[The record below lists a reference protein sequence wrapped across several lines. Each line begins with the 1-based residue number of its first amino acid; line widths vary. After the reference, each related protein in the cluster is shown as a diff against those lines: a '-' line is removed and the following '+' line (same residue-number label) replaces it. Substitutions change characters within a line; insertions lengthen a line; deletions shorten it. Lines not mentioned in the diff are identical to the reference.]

1 MYLLKI
7 KKLFQHCGKY
17 LKKNLNL
24 GHNFQKSRF
33 APSFYVA
40 GNEQYSSIGPLWAF
54 LTERVG
60 VLLKMNLT
68 FDHLVIEWY

>member
-7 KKLFQHCGKY
+7 KKIFQHLGNY
-17 LKKNLNL
+17 LKKELNL
-24 GHNFQKSRF
+24 GHNFQKARF
-33 APSFYVA
+33 APSFYVV
-40 GNEQYSSIGPLWAF
+40 GNEQNSSFGPLWAF

-68 FDHLVIEWY
+68 WDHLG